1 MNIVIL
7 VGRLTK
13 DIELRTTDNG
23 KNVVKF
29 TLAVNK
35 DKEHTNFIN
44 CVVWNKVAETMA
56 KYCKKGDLIGINGEI
71 QTGSYEN
78 SKGDKIFTT
87 EVLANKISFLSTKQ
101 EEKKSKI
108 QEQQEVL
115 KEVVEEDPFKSFG
128 ENLTD
133 EDLSLPF

>member
-1 MNIVIL
+1 MNYVCI
-7 VGRLTK
+7 VGRITK

-56 KYCKKGDLIGINGEI
+56 KYCKKGDLIGIKGEI

-87 EVLANKISFLSTKQ
+87 EVLASKITFLSTKQ

-115 KEVVEEDPFKSFG
+115 KEVVNTDPFEEFG
-128 ENLTD
+128 NEVQLT
-133 EDLSLPF
+133 EDDLPF

>member
-1 MNIVIL
+1 MNFVCI
-7 VGRLTK
+7 VGRITK

-44 CVVWNKVAETMA
+44 CVVWNKLAETMA
-56 KYCKKGDLIGINGEI
+56 KYCKKGDLIGVNGEI

-78 SKGDKIFTT
+78 SKGDKVYTT
-87 EVLANKISFLSTKQ
+87 EVLTNKITFLSTKQ
-101 EEKKSKI
+101 EEKTKV
-108 QEQQEVL
+108 QEQQEIL
-115 KEVVEEDPFKSFG
+115 NKVVNEEKDIFQEFADENA
-128 ENLTD
+128 ENL
-133 EDLSLPF
+133 ELPF

>member
-1 MNIVIL
+1 MNIAMI
-7 VGRLTK
+7 VGRITK

-44 CVVWNKVAETMA
+44 CIVWNKLAETMA

-78 SKGDKIFTT
+78 SKGDKVYTT
-87 EVLANKISFLSTKQ
+87 EVLTNKITFLSTKSQ
-101 EEKKSKI
+101 EIKEEVKQEKEEKKDLFA
-108 QEQQEVL
+108 EFGNEVQ
-115 KEVVEEDPFKSFG
+115 
-128 ENLTD
+128 LTD
-133 EDLSLPF
+133 DDLPF

>member
-1 MNIVIL
+1 MNFVCI
-7 VGRLTK
+7 VGRITK

-44 CVVWNKVAETMA
+44 CVVWNKLAETMA
-56 KYCKKGDLIGINGEI
+56 KYCKKGDLIGVNGEI

-78 SKGDKIFTT
+78 SKGDKVYTT
-87 EVLANKISFLSTKQ
+87 EVLTNKITFLSTKQ
-101 EEKKSKI
+101 EEKTKA
-108 QEQQEVL
+108 QEQQEIL
-115 KEVVEEDPFKSFG
+115 NKVVNEEKDIFQEFADENA
-128 ENLTD
+128 ENL
-133 EDLSLPF
+133 ELPF

>member
-1 MNIVIL
+1 MNFVCI
-7 VGRLTK
+7 VGRITK

-44 CVVWNKVAETMA
+44 CIVWNKLAETMA
-56 KYCKKGDLIGINGEI
+56 KYCKKGDLVGVKGEI

-87 EVLANKISFLSTKQ
+87 EVLANKITFLSTKSQ
-101 EEKKSKI
+101 EIKAEVKEEVKEEK
-108 QEQQEVL
+108 V
-115 KEVVEEDPFKSFG
+115 DPFTEFNN
-128 ENLTD
+128 EVQLTD
-133 EDLSLPF
+133 DDLPF

>member
-1 MNIVIL
+1 MNFVCI

-44 CVVWNKVAETMA
+44 CVVWNKLAETMA
-56 KYCKKGDLIGINGEI
+56 KYCKKGDLIGVNGEI

-78 SKGDKIFTT
+78 SKGDKVYTT
-87 EVLANKISFLSTKQ
+87 EVLTNKITFLSTKQ
-101 EEKKSKI
+101 EEKTKV
-108 QEQQEVL
+108 QEQQEIL
-115 KEVVEEDPFKSFG
+115 NKVVNEEKDIFQEFADENA
-128 ENLTD
+128 ENL
-133 EDLSLPF
+133 ELPF